1 MFKAA
6 PAPPLSSESKTCQL
20 TFIPR
25 AIRQAMRSIVGE
37 DAMGGSIMR
46 ILEIIVATL
55 IVLFL
60 VDLFGTQFLG
70 RSIYLLLVVAVILVL
85 VRFVRRT

>member
-1 MFKAA
+1 
-6 PAPPLSSESKTCQL
+6 
-20 TFIPR
+20 
-25 AIRQAMRSIVGE
+25 MRSIVGE

-46 ILEIIVATL
+46 ILEIIIVIF

-70 RSIYLLLVVAVILVL
+70 RSGYLLLVVAVILVL
-85 VRFVRRT
+85 ARFIRHT

>member
-1 MFKAA
+1 MFKVA
-6 PAPPLSSESKTCQL
+6 PVPPLSNESKTCQL
-20 TFIPR
+20 TFIPC
-25 AIRQAMRSIVGE
+25 AILQAMRSIVGE

-46 ILEIIVATL
+46 ILEIIIVIF

-70 RSIYLLLVVAVILVL
+70 RSVYILLVVAVILVL